1 MAETVE
7 AVETV
12 ETNEKIEEMNFVDKA
27 KEFIS
32 TIPYN
37 KIGMKDILNYEK
49 EPRNNLVAFAIIVF
63 LAMFVI
69 GVVTYLIH
77 GHHAYNVTREHP
89 WGLLIA
95 VYIFFVVSSTGLCII
110 GSLGDVFGFKDYE
123 MISKRAIFGSIVTI
137 LAGFAVI
144 AFEIGHPVTMVIYN
158 VLSPGLTSAIWWMGT
173 LYGIYLTFM
182 IIEFIFL
189 LKHDMKSAKI
199 FGLIGLLVGLA
210 AHSNLGS
217 VFGFLNARPISNGVF
232 YPTYF
237 ILTAFITG
245 VFISFILMG
254 WRYKL
259 EFPDNAKKMLEG
271 LAKIQGLLIS
281 ILIFFVTW
289 KMLTD
294 IYGGIPNRA
303 EVSIHI
309 LGSWTFW
316 AEVILAMLIPLYI
329 ILKDM
334 GKNINGMFWASLSGM
349 VGIFFMRYNL
359 VHDTQLKPLQMMKT
373 REYQLTPEWIHYFP
387 SATEIMISLGG
398 LGLCLLLYY
407 VGSKLFNLDAD
418 ETH

>member
-7 AVETV
+7 NVE
-12 ETNEKIEEMNFVDKA
+12 EKGFVAKA
-27 KEFIS
+27 KEFVT

-37 KIGMKDILNYEK
+37 KVSIKELLNFERT
-49 EPRNNLVAFAIIVF
+49 PRNMLVAVLTVAF

-69 GVVTYLIH
+69 GVAIYLAH

-110 GSLGDVFGFKDYE
+110 GSLGDVFGFKDY
-123 MISKRAIFGSIVTI
+123 MLISKRAIFGSIVTI
-137 LAGFAVI
+137 IAGFAVI
-144 AFEIGHPVTMVIYN
+144 AFEIGHPVTMLIYN
-158 VLSPGLTSAIWWMGT
+158 VLTPGLTSAIWWMGT
-173 LYGIYLTFM
+173 LYGLYLTFM
-182 IIEFIFL
+182 IIEFVFL
-189 LKHDMKSAKI
+189 LKGDMKKAKI
-199 FGLIGLLVGLA
+199 FGLTGLLVGLA

-245 VFISFILMG
+245 VFIAFILMG
-254 WRYKL
+254 FRYKL
-259 EFPDNAKKMLEG
+259 DFPEKVKTMLTG
-271 LAKIQGLLIS
+271 LAKIQALLIS

-294 IYGGIPNRA
+294 MYGGMPNRA
-303 EVSIHI
+303 EVAHHI

-316 AEVILAMLIPLYI
+316 AEVILAMLIPLYL
-329 ILKDM
+329 ILRDM
-334 GKNINGMFWASLSGM
+334 GSSPVVLFWASLSGM
-349 VGIFFMRYNL
+349 VGVFFMRYNL
-359 VHDTQLKPLQMMKT
+359 VHDTQLKPLQMMKI
-373 REYQLTPEWIHYFP
+373 REYQLSPDWIHYFP

-398 LGLCLLLYY
+398 LGLCVAMYY
-407 VGSKLFNLDAD
+407 AGTKFFNLDED
-418 ETH
+418 EGH

>member
-1 MAETVE
+1 MSETTITAD
-7 AVETV
+7 AVHEQSF
-12 ETNEKIEEMNFVDKA
+12 IDKA
-27 KEFIS
+27 KEFVF
-32 TIPYN
+32 TIPVN
-37 KIGMKDILNYEK
+37 KVTIKDLLDFEK
-49 EPRNNLVAFAIIVF
+49 TPRNNFIAVLTLAFI
-63 LAMFVI
+63 AMFVV
-69 GVVTYLIH
+69 GVAIYLSQ

-95 VYIFFVVSSTGLCII
+95 VYIFFVVSSTGLCIV

-123 MISKRAIFGSIVTI
+123 LISKRAIFGSIVTI

-144 AFEIGHPVTMVIYN
+144 AFEIGHPVTMMIYN

-189 LKHDMKSAKI
+189 LKNDMKMAKI
-199 FGLIGLLVGLA
+199 FGLSGLLVGLA

-245 VFISFILMG
+245 IFIAFIIMG
-254 WRYKL
+254 IRYKNV
-259 EFPDNAKKMLEG
+259 FPEAVQTMLTG
-271 LAKIQGLLIS
+271 LAKIQALLIS

-294 IYGGIPNRA
+294 IYGGMPNRA
-303 EVSIHI
+303 EVAIHI

-316 AEVILAMLIPLYI
+316 AEVILAMIIPLI
-329 ILKDM
+329 VILKDY
-334 GKNINGMFWASLSGM
+334 GKSHALLVWVSLAGM

-359 VHDTQLKPLQMMKT
+359 VHDTQLKPLQMMKI
-373 REYQLTPEWIHYFP
+373 REYQLAPEWIHYFP
-387 SATEIMISLGG
+387 SGTEIMISLGG
-398 LGLCLLLYY
+398 VGLCIAMYY
-407 VGSKLFNLDAD
+407 VGTKLFNLDSN
-418 ETH
+418 H

>member
-1 MAETVE
+1 M
-7 AVETV
+7 
-12 ETNEKIEEMNFVDKA
+12 
-27 KEFIS
+27 
-32 TIPYN
+32 
-37 KIGMKDILNYEK
+37 KIGPLNIPIREDFSIKSLLSLEKTASNMLLAVVIL
-49 EPRNNLVAFAIIVF
+49 AF
-63 LAMFVI
+63 LAMFVV
-69 GVVTYLIH
+69 GVATYLIH

-95 VYIFFVVSSTGLCII
+95 VYIFFVVSSTGFCIV
-110 GSLGDVFGFKDYE
+110 GSLGDVFGFKDYM

-144 AFEIGHPVTMVIYN
+144 AFEIGHPVTMLIYN

-182 IIEFIFL
+182 IIEFYFL
-189 LKHDMKSAKI
+189 LNNDMKKAKI
-199 FGLIGLLVGLA
+199 FGLSGLLVGLA

-245 VFISFILMG
+245 IFLSFIVMG
-254 WRYKL
+254 YRYKL
-259 EFPDNAKKMLEG
+259 DFNAQTKKMLEG

-294 IYGGIPNRA
+294 VYGGMPNRA
-303 EVSIHI
+303 EVAEHI
-309 LGSWTFW
+309 FHSWTFW
-316 AEVILAMLIPLYI
+316 AEVILAMVIPLFV
-329 ILKDM
+329 ILTTM
-334 GKNINGMFWASLSGM
+334 GRKPVLMFWVSLSGM

-359 VHDTQLKPLQMMKT
+359 VHDTQLKPLQMLKT
-373 REYQLTPEWIHYFP
+373 SEYQLAPEWIHYFP
-387 SATEIMISLGG
+387 SSTEMFIALGG
-398 LGLCLLLYY
+398 LGLCMAMYY
-407 VGSKLFNLDAD
+407 VGTKAFNLD
-418 ETH
+418 EEHH

>member
-1 MAETVE
+1 
-7 AVETV
+7 
-12 ETNEKIEEMNFVDKA
+12 MNMKDM
-27 KEFIS
+27 KEFVT

-37 KIGMKDILNYEK
+37 KVSIKELLAFEK
-49 EPRNNLVAFAIIVF
+49 TPRNMLIAVLTVSFI
-63 LAMFVI
+63 AMFVV
-69 GVVTYLIH
+69 GVAIYLAN
-77 GHHAYNVTREHP
+77 GHAAYGVTREHP

-110 GSLGDVFGFKDYE
+110 GSLGDVFGFKDYM

-144 AFEIGHPVTMVIYN
+144 AFEIGHPVTMLIYN
-158 VLSPGLTSAIWWMGT
+158 VLTPGLSSAIWWMGT

-182 IIEFIFL
+182 IIEFVFL
-189 LKHDMKSAKI
+189 LKNDMKMAKY
-199 FGLIGLLVGLA
+199 FGLTGLLVGLA

-245 VFISFILMG
+245 IYLAYIMFGF
-254 WRYKL
+254 RYKL
-259 EFPDNAKKMLEG
+259 KFPENAKVMLTG
-271 LAKIQGLLIS
+271 LAKIQALLLS

-294 IYGGIPNRA
+294 IYGGMPGRA
-303 EVSIHI
+303 EVALHI

-316 AEVILAMLIPLYI
+316 AEVILAMIIPLVI

-334 GKNINGMFWASLSGM
+334 GRNIQGMFWASMSGM
-349 VGIFFMRYNL
+349 VGIMFMRYNL
-359 VHDTQLKPLQMMKT
+359 VHDTQLKPLQMLKKT
-373 REYQLTPEWIHYFP
+373 EYQLAPEWIHYLP
-387 SATEIMISLGG
+387 SSTEVMISLGG
-398 LGLCLLLYY
+398 VGLCVAMYY
-407 VGSKLFNLDAD
+407 VGTKVFNLDAD
-418 ETH
+418 EHH

>member
-1 MAETVE
+1 MS
-7 AVETV
+7 
-12 ETNEKIEEMNFVDKA
+12 I
-27 KEFIS
+27 KEFVTS
-32 TIPYN
+32 IPYN
-37 KIGMKDILNYEK
+37 KISIKEIMSFEK
-49 EPRNNLVAFAIIVF
+49 TPRNMLLAVTIAAF

-69 GVVTYLIH
+69 GVATYLTH
-77 GHHAYNVTREHP
+77 GHHAYGVTREHP

-95 VYIFFVVSSTGLCII
+95 VYIFFVVSSTGLCIV
-110 GSLGDVFGFKDYE
+110 GSLGDVFGFKDYME
-123 MISKRAIFGSIVTI
+123 ISKRAIFGSIVTI

-182 IIEFIFL
+182 IIEFVFL
-189 LKHDMKSAKI
+189 LKNDMKMARY
-199 FGLIGLLVGLA
+199 FGLTGLLVGLA

-245 VFISFILMG
+245 IFLAFIMYGF
-254 WRYKL
+254 RYKL
-259 EFPDNAKKMLEG
+259 NFTPSGTKMLTN
-271 LAKIQGLLIS
+271 LAKIQALLLS
-281 ILIFFVTW
+281 ILIFFVAW

-294 IYGGIPNRA
+294 IYGGMPNRA
-303 EVSIHI
+303 EVAMHI

-316 AEVILAMLIPLYI
+316 AEVILAMIIPLVL
-329 ILKDM
+329 IL
-334 GKNINGMFWASLSGM
+334 NNPANVTRLFWASMSGM

-359 VHDTQLKPLQMMKT
+359 VHDTQLKPLQMLKV
-373 REYQLTPEWIHYFP
+373 REYQISPEWVHYVP

-407 VGSKLFNLDAD
+407 IGTKLFNLDAD
-418 ETH
+418 EAH